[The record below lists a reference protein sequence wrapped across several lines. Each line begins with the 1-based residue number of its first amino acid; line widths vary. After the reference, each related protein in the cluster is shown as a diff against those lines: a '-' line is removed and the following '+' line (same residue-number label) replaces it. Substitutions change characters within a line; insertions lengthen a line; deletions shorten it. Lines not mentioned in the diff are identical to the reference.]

1 MKSIC
6 AVPLTISIFPTCP
19 LLHLVAVQVCQKV
32 GEISLLKQQLR
43 ESQGEVTQ
51 RASEMLSLRG
61 QLKELTAQLKH
72 QEEAILGLKESYNSK
87 SLELKRCEA
96 ELQRTL
102 AEVWK
107 GDAVIDKHTNT
118 QTRLYVFACSDV
130 TICFVFAHFLFILF

>member
-1 MKSIC
+1 M
-6 AVPLTISIFPTCP
+6 
-19 LLHLVAVQVCQKV
+19 

-51 RASEMLSLRG
+51 RAGEMLSLRG

-102 AEVWK
+102 TEVTK
-107 GDAVIDKHTNT
+107 
-118 QTRLYVFACSDV
+118 
-130 TICFVFAHFLFILF
+130 